1 MDILKS
7 CLAIRG
13 RARVQKGRANTGQ
26 AGLINVW
33 INKSRIADGGD
44 QQTKDEVSRVM
55 IGILDRCLQKII
67 WHCSSSESLRLVPL
81 PLLNEAA
88 EHKLVH

>member
-13 RARVQKGRANTGQ
+13 RARVQKRRADTGE

-33 INKSRIADGGD
+33 TSKSRIADEGD

-67 WHCSSSESLRLVPL
+67 WNCSS
-81 PLLNEAA
+81 
-88 EHKLVH
+88 

>member
-7 CLAIRG
+7 CLAIRV
-13 RARVQKGRANTGQ
+13 RARVQKRRADTGQ

-33 INKSRIADGGD
+33 TSKSRIADGGD

-55 IGILDRCLQKII
+55 IGILDRCPQKISGI
-67 WHCSSSESLRLVPL
+67 AVLERD
-81 PLLNEAA
+81 
-88 EHKLVH
+88 

>member
-1 MDILKS
+1 LSLLYSPLREPLLLDKAVTGWTSSKAALQS
-7 CLAIRG
+7 EAG
-13 RARVQKGRANTGQ
+13 VQKGRANTGQ
-26 AGLINVW
+26 AGLINVL

-67 WHCSSSESLRLVPL
+67 WHCSS
-81 PLLNEAA
+81 
-88 EHKLVH
+88 